1 MAQEKIPVEYRTM
14 QDLIRLAERRK
25 QRIGEIVLAVEASQ
39 EGVPPKEVYDQMVE
53 SWHVMQHAI
62 RRGLEEDIRS
72 VSGLSGGDAKRLA
85 TATPRFLSLHVA
97 KAAAMALAVAEVNAA
112 MGKIVACPT
121 AGSCGIVPAAL
132 TLAAERLNLLEK
144 DIILAL
150 FTAAGIG
157 IVCSINASISGA
169 EGGCQAECGVAAAM
183 AAGALTEL
191 AGGTPHQVGHAVALC
206 LSNMLGLV
214 CDPVAGLV
222 EIPCI
227 LRNAGALMQALLA
240 AELALAGVESRIPP
254 DEVIDA
260 MQQVGEALPETL
272 KETAQGGLATTPTG
286 ERIRRQFQ

>member
-1 MAQEKIPVEYRTM
+1 MEYKTIKELIKLAVRKRT
-14 QDLIRLAERRK
+14 K
-25 QRIGEIVLAVEASQ
+25 IGEIVLGVEADQ
-39 EGVPPKEVYDQMVE
+39 EGESLGTIRGQMVI
-53 SWHVMQHAI
+53 SWQVMQQAI
-62 RRGLEEDIRS
+62 HRGITEDTKS
-72 VSGLSGGDAKRLA
+72 VSGLSGGDGKRFSQA
-85 TATPRFLSLHVA
+85 SHKYLSSPIA
-97 KAAAMALAVAEVNAA
+97 KAAAKALGVAEVNAS

-132 TLAAERLNLLEK
+132 TLAKEKLNSSDK
-144 DIILAL
+144 DIIIAL

-191 AGGTPHQVGHAVALC
+191 AGGTPQMVGHAVALC

-222 EIPCI
+222 EVPCI

-240 AELALAGVESRIPP
+240 ADMALAGIESRIPP

-260 MQQVGEALPETL
+260 MREVGNALPESL
-272 KETAQGGLATTPTG
+272 RETAQGGLANTPTG
-286 ERIRRQFQ
+286 KKLRHKLS

>member
-1 MAQEKIPVEYRTM
+1 MEYQTIQE
-14 QDLIRLAERRK
+14 LIKLASMK
-25 QRIGEIVLAVEASQ
+25 KVKIGEIVLEVEANQ
-39 EGVPPKEVYDQMVE
+39 EDQPRDTIRGQMVI
-53 SWHVMQHAI
+53 SWQVMQQAI
-62 RRGLEEDIRS
+62 QRGINEDIKS
-72 VSGLSGGDAKRLA
+72 VSGLSGGDGKRLSQVV
-85 TATPRFLSLHVA
+85 PKYLSSSIA
-97 KAAAMALAVAEVNAA
+97 KAAAKALAVAEVNAC

-132 TLAAERLNLLEK
+132 SLAKEKLTLSDE
-144 DIILAL
+144 DIIIAL

-191 AGGTPHQVGHAVALC
+191 AGGTPKMVGHAVAIC

-227 LRNAGALMQALLA
+227 IRNAGALMQALLA
-240 AELALAGVESRIPP
+240 ADMALAGIESRIPP

-260 MQQVGEALPETL
+260 MREVGEALPESL
-272 KETAQGGLATTPTG
+272 RETAQGGLANTPTG
-286 ERIRRQFQ
+286 KKIKKQLH

>member
-1 MAQEKIPVEYRTM
+1 VFVYETLEQ
-14 QDLIRLAERRK
+14 LIKHASQK
-25 QRIGEIVLAVEASQ
+25 KKRIGEVVLEVEAQQ
-39 EGVPPKEVYDQMVE
+39 EGESPETIRGQMVI
-53 SWHVMQHAI
+53 SWEVMKQAI
-62 RRGLEEDIRS
+62 EKGLTEDIRS
-72 VSGLSGGDAKRLA
+72 VSGLSGGDGKLFSLVTPKYMSPELA
-85 TATPRFLSLHVA
+85 NAV
-97 KAAAMALAVAEVNAA
+97 AMALGVAEVNAA

-132 TLAAERLNLLEK
+132 SFAKAKLDTPEE

-157 IVCSINASISGA
+157 IVCSKNASISGA

-191 AGGTPHQVGHAVALC
+191 AGGTPSMVGHAVAIT

-227 LRNAGALMQALLA
+227 IRNAGSVLQAFLGT
-240 AELALAGVESRIPP
+240 ELALAGIKSRIPP
-254 DEVIDA
+254 DEVIIA
-260 MQQVGEALPETL
+260 MKEVGQALPESL
-272 KETAQGGLATTPTG
+272 RETAQGGLANTPTAKKICSKLDHC
-286 ERIRRQFQ
+286 E